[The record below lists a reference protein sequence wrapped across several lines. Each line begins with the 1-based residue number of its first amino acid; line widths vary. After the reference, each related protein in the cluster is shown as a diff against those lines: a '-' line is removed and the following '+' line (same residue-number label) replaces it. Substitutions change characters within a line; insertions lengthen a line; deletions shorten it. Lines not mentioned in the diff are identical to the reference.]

1 MFNRKLCFICF
12 ASHSMTNYIR
22 HHVLWTTLIS
32 GWKLF
37 FFYSFFTF
45 GATKINT
52 VTFSRFIYIIFYR
65 KCQNY
70 LCFIFLLKFDI
81 MFFKKKS
88 LFQFFST
95 WNYFLKYSCYEFLH
109 HFLLLKICFDLN
121 YSMYEC
127 FCLTDNDFVLF
138 QQTSRMKGNSMYLG
152 TTGAQ
157 KGAEVQVCYMHIFYI
172 FKKIIVQLRL
182 LLLSIFVY
190 NG

>member
-32 GWKLF
+32 GWKLYF
-37 FFYSFFTF
+37 FHSFFTF

-81 MFFKKKS
+81 MFLKKS

-121 YSMYEC
+121 YSMYEMI
-127 FCLTDNDFVLF
+127 LSNWQLF
-138 QQTSRMKGNSMYLG
+138 R
-152 TTGAQ
+152 
-157 KGAEVQVCYMHIFYI
+157 
-172 FKKIIVQLRL
+172 IVSANQ
-182 LLLSIFVY
+182 SDEGEQYVPGY
-190 NG
+190 NGGSKGGRSSGMLHAHFLYI